1 MLITNAMHSVCT
13 HGPAFVPTAPHPLT
27 WVCRASWREQR
38 GRTEQEEVDQHD
50 NRRNEQDPA
59 SSSKEDIIIIS
70 ERSPGDGN
78 GNPPQ
83 YSCLENPMDGGA

>member
-1 MLITNAMHSVCT
+1 MHTCT
-13 HGPAFVPTAPHPLT
+13 CICAHCPSSSHLGMQSELEGAERKT
-27 WVCRASWREQR
+27 
-38 GRTEQEEVDQHD
+38 GQEERDQRD

-59 SSSKEDIIIIS
+59 SSSKEDIIIVS